1 MTKLIVGLG
10 NPGKEYEHTHHNIG
24 FMVIDDYAKYIGEKF
39 NKTMLNGMYFEFR
52 KNNEKIILL
61 KPLKYMNLSGE
72 VVAAFARYYNIDVND
87 ILIISD
93 DLALDTGKIRLRPKG
108 SSGGHNGLKNIEL
121 HLHTSEYKRLR
132 IGIQN
137 KTGKNIVDYVLSN
150 LDSNE
155 TKIIN
160 SIFPTTRNIID
171 DFLTKKFDEIMAT
184 YN

>member
-1 MTKLIVGLG
+1 
-10 NPGKEYEHTHHNIG
+10 
-24 FMVIDDYAKYIGEKF
+24 
-39 NKTMLNGMYFEFR
+39 
-52 KNNEKIILL
+52 
-61 KPLKYMNLSGE
+61 MNLSGE

-121 HLHTSEYKRLR
+121 HLHTSEYKRLK

>member
-24 FMVIDDYAKYIGEKF
+24 FMVIEDYAKKIGEKF
-39 NKTMLNGMYFEFR
+39 NKTMLSGSYIEF
-52 KNNEKIILL
+52 KYNNEKIILL

-72 VVAAFARYYNIDVND
+72 VVAAYTRYYNIDTSD

-93 DLALDTGKIRLRPKG
+93 DLALPTGKIRLRKKG

-121 HLHTSEYKRLR
+121 HLHSDEYKRLR
-132 IGIQN
+132 IGIENN
-137 KTGKNIVDYVLSN
+137 KNMNTVDYVLSN
-150 LDSNE
+150 LDKNE
-155 TKIIN
+155 TDIIN
-160 SIFPTTRNIID
+160 NILPTTRNIID
-171 DFLTKKFDEIMAT
+171 EFLTKEFEEIMAT